1 MDIEREGTSIT
12 EEEKRLVAY
21 HEAGH
26 AIVGA
31 KLKNAD
37 AIHKVSIIPRSQ
49 SLGVTQQIAEEE
61 KYILQREYLTDRLA
75 VMMGGRAAEMMVFGT
90 PTSGAG
96 NDLQQ
101 ATKIARK
108 MVLEWGMSGRFEHM
122 ALGSPS
128 ENVFLGE
135 EIAKR
140 REYSEMTAQEVDGE
154 VESLLDSAYQKAVE
168 VLEEYRAA
176 MDQLAREL
184 VENEEIPGARV
195 YELVGGKG

>member
-1 MDIEREGTSIT
+1 M
-12 EEEKRLVAY
+12 
-21 HEAGH
+21 
-26 AIVGA
+26 
-31 KLKNAD
+31 
-37 AIHKVSIIPRSQ
+37 
-49 SLGVTQQIAEEE
+49 GV
-61 KYILQREYLTDRLA
+61 
-75 VMMGGRAAEMMVFGT
+75 
-90 PTSGAG
+90 
-96 NDLQQ
+96 
-101 ATKIARK
+101 
-108 MVLEWGMSGRFEHM
+108 SGRFEHM

-154 VESLLDSAYQKAVE
+154 VESLLDSAYQRAVE
-168 VLEEYRAA
+168 VLEEYREA